1 MVLLGV
7 ESEAFLLGESLVVLR
22 DILVRVGFVDGLAI
36 LEHEFFEES
45 FGVDLPG
52 FVKFGLLLGKTDI
65 QQVLLEVPGELE
77 VILALVPVEIQEYNF
92 RTVER
97 ILILHHRNRI
107 DFDLTPILFTL
118 LMVLLLKVSSDSDKH
133 RVNQQ
138 C

>member
-97 ILILHHRNRI
+97 ILILHHWNRI